1 MRHRTC
7 SDGKLFSYMTKYNSG
22 KRPVKMDNKYNL
34 YACAFHELSSVY
46 VGMANGIKADFFI
59 FQSR

>member
-1 MRHRTC
+1 
-7 SDGKLFSYMTKYNSG
+7 MTKYNSG